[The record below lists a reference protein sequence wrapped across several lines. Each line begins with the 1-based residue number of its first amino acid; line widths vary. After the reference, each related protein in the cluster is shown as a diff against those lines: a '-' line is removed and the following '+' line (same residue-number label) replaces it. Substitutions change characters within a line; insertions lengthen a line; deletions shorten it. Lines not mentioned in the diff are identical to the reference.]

1 MNFKKAFRVILF
13 TAFINFVGIG
23 IITPILPQLLKPFV
37 SDAYSAFVG
46 ALLLTVFSVCQLIAA
61 PILGVLSDRY
71 GRRPVL
77 LISLAGSMIGYMM
90 FGIGGSLMVLF
101 VSRMIDGFTGGN
113 ISTLYAY
120 VADAAPFEKRVRYY
134 GWLGAACGIGFTFG
148 PLLGSAIYGLSGRYD
163 LPLYLVAGLTL
174 INVIACYYWMPES
187 LLKPILIGK
196 IYWAKFHP
204 FAQLRQVMKIPHLRV
219 LMLNNFLWMSVYTVL
234 QANLNFLTQDRF
246 GWQSDTIGLVFALFG
261 IAVIITQG
269 GLMPQLVS
277 AFNVIRIHLLGLM
290 MIGAGFLLIVV
301 TSISLLVPLVF
312 VSTVII
318 AIGLGLVIPTF
329 NELLAESA
337 PSGEQGRLQGASQA
351 MQALARILA
360 PLWAGVTYVSI
371 GYLTPYLFCV
381 LLIGIAIGLM
391 LPLTQERTQPSEI

>member
-1 MNFKKAFRVILF
+1 
-13 TAFINFVGIG
+13 
-23 IITPILPQLLKPFV
+23 
-37 SDAYSAFVG
+37 
-46 ALLLTVFSVCQLIAA
+46 
-61 PILGVLSDRY
+61 
-71 GRRPVL
+71 
-77 LISLAGSMIGYMM
+77 
-90 FGIGGSLMVLF
+90 
-101 VSRMIDGFTGGN
+101 
-113 ISTLYAY
+113 
-120 VADAAPFEKRVRYY
+120 
-134 GWLGAACGIGFTFG
+134 
-148 PLLGSAIYGLSGRYD
+148 
-163 LPLYLVAGLTL
+163 
-174 INVIACYYWMPES
+174 
-187 LLKPILIGK
+187 
-196 IYWAKFHP
+196 
-204 FAQLRQVMKIPHLRV
+204 
-219 LMLNNFLWMSVYTVL
+219 
-234 QANLNFLTQDRF
+234 
-246 GWQSDTIGLVFALFG
+246 
-261 IAVIITQG
+261 
-269 GLMPQLVS
+269 
-277 AFNVIRIHLLGLM
+277 M